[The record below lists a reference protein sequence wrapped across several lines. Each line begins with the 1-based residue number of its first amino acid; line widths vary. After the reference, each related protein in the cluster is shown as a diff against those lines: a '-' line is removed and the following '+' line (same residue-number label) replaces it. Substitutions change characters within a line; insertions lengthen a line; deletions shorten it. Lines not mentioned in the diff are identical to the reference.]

1 MKKETL
7 IDIQIQN
14 IKKNDNI
21 FSFYR
26 KISNYYS
33 KKLFI
38 DKLTE
43 IGIYKGDSSYKLSEL
58 EFLQTVKLFKTICE
72 ENIDNRI
79 IKSNTKKRKT
89 KSSNQEFK
97 KKISNSSVY
106 NKLRNTKRIGKFI
119 SIRSK

>member
-7 IDIQIQN
+7 IDIQLQN
-14 IKKNDNI
+14 IKKNKTI

-33 KKLFI
+33 KKVFI

-43 IGIYKGDSSYKLSEL
+43 IGIYKGDSSYMLSEL
-58 EFLQTVKLFKTICE
+58 ELLQTKNLFLTIYE
-72 ENIDNRI
+72 ENIDKHI
-79 IKSNTKKRKT
+79 IKSKINKRKT

-97 KKISNSSVY
+97 KKTSNISVY
-106 NKLRNTKRIGKFI
+106 DTLRNTKRIGKFI
-119 SIRSK
+119 SIRTK